1 MADAYV
7 GQDWDDIDPG
17 ETILFS
23 LDFGKL
29 ISAGDSIG
37 SATWTCSVASGVD
50 AAAASRRSGTTMV
63 SGTVVSQLMTT
74 MQPGV
79 LYRLQAY
86 ATLAS
91 GQVVTL
97 YSHVAC
103 TPAS

>member
-1 MADAYV
+1 MSDAYV
-7 GQDWDDIDPG
+7 GADWDDIDPG
-17 ETILFS
+17 ETILLGLNFA
-23 LDFGKL
+23 DDV
-29 ISAGDSIG
+29 ATGDSIS

-50 AAAASRRSGTTMV
+50 ASPSSRISGGPLISGTLVQIMV
-63 SGTVVSQLMTT
+63 TGML
-74 MQPGV
+74 PGV

-91 GQVVTL
+91 GQIVTL